1 MQTVNVREA
10 DSEPQHGRWVFLFLF
25 CFGFFFLKKD
35 QYLKMIYEAALF
47 LHFYTIL
54 LVKQQE

>member
-1 MQTVNVREA
+1 MSHNME
-10 DSEPQHGRWVFLFLF
+10 DECFYF
-25 CFGFFFLKKD
+25 CFVLFFFFLKKD